1 MKKILFFIP
10 NLMHGGAEKVLVNLV
25 NNLDSKKYDITV
37 QTLFDVGVN
46 KKNLKEDICYKSF
59 FRKVFRGNSKIL
71 KLFSPKFLY
80 KKIIKDKYDIV
91 VSYLEGPAARIISGC
106 PYKDTKMISWIHIE
120 LNNKKLFSTGFRN
133 FREAKKCYEKYDKI
147 ICVSNTVKEIFLD
160 ISKMKEDNVDVL
172 YNTNETSYILE
183 KSEEDIDDIDLNNN
197 EINICSV
204 GKVIEK
210 KGYYRLAKV
219 HKKLMNEGLNHNIYI
234 IGIGED
240 TQRIKKYL
248 RENNLNESYKL
259 IGFRD
264 NPYKYVAKSD
274 LFICSSYREGFST
287 AVTESLIVGT
297 PVVSTLC
304 SGAQEL
310 LGYNNEYGLV
320 VENSE
325 EGIYQG
331 MKRLLEDRELLDY
344 YKEKAK
350 ERGSFFSKEKTVEAV
365 ENMIDSL

>member
-25 NNLDSKKYDITV
+25 NNLHIEKYDITL

-46 KKNLKEDICYKSF
+46 KKHLNKDIRYKYFLKNIVK
-59 FRKVFRGNSKIL
+59 GNSIIL
-71 KLFSPKFLY
+71 KLFTPKFLY
-80 KKIIKDKYDIV
+80 KRIIKEKYDIV
-91 VSYLEGPAARIISGC
+91 VSYLEGPTARILWGC
-106 PYKDTKMISWIHIE
+106 PYKETKKVSWIHIE
-120 LNNKKLFSTGFRN
+120 LNDEKLLSTGFRS
-133 FREAKKCYEKYDKI
+133 FKEAKKGYESYDKI
-147 ICVSNTVKEIFLD
+147 ICVSNTVKQIF
-160 ISKMKEDNVDVL
+160 EDVSGIRENVEVL
-172 YNTNETSYILE
+172 YNTNETEDIIE
-183 KSEEDIDDIDLNNN
+183 KSTENVEDIEFDKDT
-197 EINICSV
+197 INICSV

-210 KGYYRLAKV
+210 KGYYRLAQI
-219 HKKLMNEGLNHNIYI
+219 HKKLIDEGLKHNIYI

-240 TQRIKKYL
+240 EDRIRKYL
-248 RENNLNESYKL
+248 KENNLEDTYHL

-264 NPYKYVAKSD
+264 NPYKYVSKCD
-274 LFICSSYREGFST
+274 LFVCSSYREGFST
-287 AVTESLIVGT
+287 AVTESLVVGT

-331 MKRLLEDRELLDY
+331 LKKILSDKELINY
-344 YKEKAK
+344 YKEKAI
-350 ERGSFFSKEKTVEAV
+350 ERGKKFSKQNTVKAV
-365 ENMIDSL
+365 EDLLDSL